1 MPAVSGSP
9 TQIAT
14 YASTALD
21 LAGTPDD
28 AFKEGDLAWVSSLG
42 RGFVLQR
49 STAPFAANNTTLI
62 SAFSGNGYWMLD
74 GQPGEFWGSVG
85 NWYIDEANGSD
96 DNDGNAQAAPLATFN
111 ELANRLVGAVDP
123 VITNV
128 WLLSDA
134 SDTNSPRFVGLPA
147 QSIIRVEGSL
157 GTVSAVGG
165 TVVAPV
171 NGYAGGSMAAD
182 QHFEMGTSVA
192 ANTLVG
198 KLLRLANGA
207 YAYGVHEV
215 GANTLRTTPF
225 INPTTTATVTPVA
238 LDVFTVETPPVIA
251 APPVVHSL
259 DNEFTVQFREIWF
272 ENGSAT
278 SVAVGSGFSAY
289 CNFIGCR
296 FSDGYWNFSSGYSYL
311 WGCLVY
317 GANPTFTELDVWE
330 NCDVTMLK
338 SAANSNWTQI
348 WVYPGGT
355 LRLVERTLLQ
365 SGADVAAQANTT
377 IHVSD
382 LAVFDGAV
390 SSAVISLG
398 DFSTFQTYVYNT
410 SAYVYGTG
418 NAIPVLSIGS
428 NCRCSYASLA
438 ELRAAG
444 PNPLIFRGYAA
455 QAWAATIKTAAAAD
469 TQSTFVLS
477 V

>member
-14 YASTALD
+14 YASTAAD

-28 AFKEGDLAWVSSLG
+28 AFKEGDLGWVSALG
-42 RGFVLQR
+42 RGFILQR
-49 STAPFAANNTTLI
+49 GTAPYAANNTTLI
-62 SAFSGNGYWMLD
+62 AAFSGNGYWMLN
-74 GQPGEFWGSVG
+74 GQPGEFWGAVS
-85 NWYIDEANGSD
+85 NWYIDEVTGSD
-96 DNDGNAQAAPLATFN
+96 DNDGNTQLEPLATFN

-123 VITNV
+123 IITNV
-128 WLLSDA
+128 WLLADA
-134 SDTNSPRFVGLPA
+134 SDTNPPRFTGLPA
-147 QSIIRVEGSL
+147 QSIVRVEGSL

-192 ANTLVG
+192 AATLVG
-198 KLLRLANGA
+198 KLLKLANGA
-207 YAYGVHEV
+207 YAYGVHAV

-238 LDVFTVETPPVIA
+238 LDVFTIETPPVIA
-251 APPVVHSL
+251 APPVVHAL
-259 DNEFTVQFREIWF
+259 DNALTVQFREVWF
-272 ENGSAT
+272 TNDAQNVS
-278 SVAVGSGFSAY
+278 VGSGFSGY

-296 FSDGYWNFSSGYSYL
+296 FYDGYWNFSSGYSYL

-317 GANPTFTELDVWE
+317 GVNPTFTELDVWE

-338 SAANSNWTQI
+338 CAANSDWTQL
-348 WVYPGGT
+348 WVYPGAT

-377 IHVSD
+377 IRVSD
-382 LAVFDGAV
+382 LAVFDGAT
-390 SSAVISLG
+390 STAVISLG
-398 DFSTFQTYVYNT
+398 DFSTFQAYVYNT
-410 SAYVYGTG
+410 SAYIYGTG
-418 NAIPVLSIGS
+418 STIPILSIGS
-428 NCRCSYASLA
+428 NCRCSYATLA
-438 ELRAAG
+438 ELRAASA

-455 QAWAATIKTAAAAD
+455 QAWSATIKTAAAAD